1 MGELRNRH
9 GGQFSIDFTPEPE
22 YRACMPTQFFV
33 RAMHANTGFF
43 LTSEFITEVN
53 KVDSESLVEYLIS
66 DLDTENISDPNP
78 ILMLYY
84 LFTDFQDEFP
94 RLMMMDSKKKKDEN
108 EH

>member
-1 MGELRNRH
+1 MGELRNRR
-9 GGQFSIDFTPEPE
+9 GGHFSIDFMPEPE

-43 LTSEFITEVN
+43 LTNEFITEAN

-66 DLDTENISDPNP
+66 DLETENDSDPNP

-84 LFTDFQDEFP
+84 LFTDFKDEFP
-94 RLMMMDSKKKKDEN
+94 RLMMMNRKKNSDQS
-108 EH
+108 